1 MYVCRNKCGSRYILS
16 HSLEKAIKLNEIEI
30 KHGKEVS
37 KNTAFHKDFKKTP
50 PSMKKKNVNVNPIV
64 GLIKGHVHDL
74 S

>member
-30 KHGKEVS
+30 KHGKEVN

-50 PSMKKKNVNVNPIV
+50 PSMK
-64 GLIKGHVHDL
+64 
-74 S
+74 